1 MRFTEFIS
9 EAGSP
14 KQQAAIAIAMKKAG
28 KKPKSVSENDT
39 AAGINKMFNN
49 LGDPVFSN
57 LQRVALLAMQGRQQ
71 EASGRLQSVIKDASP
86 AVQKKIIDAVNNIK
100 PVTINGKI
108 ADSSTIDKSK
118 SHQDWILNTFI
129 PWVQSLLDQQ
139 GVAEGYLNEERD
151 ARIKRIREL
160 SEGLSTD
167 DLAKVP
173 MFVVNS
179 LKKAAYATGREAV
192 ETKDAIQT
200 AFNWGQ
206 ATPEQKQAAKKQ
218 LIDVAKIAAGLALAA
233 GVGHVGAATLGVGH
247 AATTLGA
254 IAKTTIEHL
263 ISDIGI
269 EAVAEVLATAGGITI
284 VKNALHD
291 ITTSSGHEFEKSLA
305 QQQAQPAQ
313 AGTFAAGAP
322 KVRSAIQPTN
332 VQQVQRITPMQP
344 ARTAVRPT
352 NTAQVKRT
360 PINQIGA
367 NTRMAEGFDLPTMEG
382 IKNWLLKFKQGLG
395 QEADESKEMLDVY
408 ARYTQGFPVNDQEM
422 AVANEQLKDVAR
434 GIGMG
439 IFAAIP
445 GHVITV
451 PILFGLA
458 KKFNIQLLPSAFNS
472 PNQQGVAESSSNA
485 VTFFRG
491 EPILSQERLNQ
502 LKSSIGKPYPIL
514 KKEGS
519 AANIGTY
526 MSPDGD
532 KATSFVKQALAGQ
545 GKGGAVT
552 QIQVNPNS
560 FSKGDGGIDEAV
572 IITNIAGL
580 VSNQTPNKNDP
591 LRIQDRKQAML
602 KYLGPGVKKYL
613 NDPLLSDPKIVQS
626 WYNPEFAQKN
636 WNTINSGKQAV
647 TKPGESNIQERMM
660 RVLGPLAENIRRDP
674 EVISYFISHNP
685 GDWVEYN
692 FRMNSDGSGTKVV
705 DVKYYPPAKQG
716 VAEGERTIF
725 SPGTQVTVPHKGKM
739 VSGKIVRYDSGKGID
754 SPAYIVD
761 ISEYESLIVP
771 VSRVKQDMDE
781 GENWSKHNN
790 PRAGGMSKKSVSS
803 YRRSH
808 PGSKIQTAVT
818 TKPSKLK
825 KGSKAAKRRASF
837 CARMR
842 GMKKHRTG
850 AKTAHDPN
858 SNINKSL
865 RRWHCES
872 IEELHQLVM
881 LAEQFIRNNK
891 K

>member
-14 KQQAAIAIAMKKAG
+14 GQQAAIAIAMKKAG
-28 KKPKSVSENDT
+28 KKPKSEGVE
-39 AAGINKMFNN
+39 
-49 LGDPVFSN
+49 
-57 LQRVALLAMQGRQQ
+57 QG
-71 EASGRLQSVIKDASP
+71 
-86 AVQKKIIDAVNNIK
+86 
-100 PVTINGKI
+100 I
-108 ADSSTIDKSK
+108 ADEGMLGFLTTPNQSNKQVKPNSEEMRQYFAREKSK
-118 SHQDWILNTFI
+118 ESPVYNKNTTQK
-129 PWVQSLLDQQ
+129 PQQ
-139 GVAEGYLNEERD
+139 VYTKHMEEGYLNEERD

-179 LKKAAYATGREAV
+179 LKKAAFATGREAI

-233 GVGHVGAATLGVGH
+233 GVGHVGAAVLGVGH
-247 AATTLGA
+247 AATTVGA

-269 EAVAEVLATAGGITI
+269 EAVAEVLATAGGINI

-291 ITTSSGHEFEKSLA
+291 ITTSSGHEFEKNLA
-305 QQQAQPAQ
+305 QQGQPAQAAQ

-322 KVRSAIQPTN
+322 KVRSA
-332 VQQVQRITPMQP
+332 
-344 ARTAVRPT
+344 VRPT
-352 NTAQVKRT
+352 NVPQVKRLT
-360 PINQIGA
+360 PM
-367 NTRMAEGFDLPTMEG
+367 MAEG
-382 IKNWLLKFKQGLG
+382 
-395 QEADESKEMLDVY
+395 ES
-408 ARYTQGFPVNDQEM
+408 T
-422 AVANEQLKDVAR
+422 
-434 GIGMG
+434 
-439 IFAAIP
+439 
-445 GHVITV
+445 
-451 PILFGLA
+451 IL
-458 KKFNIQLLPSAFNS
+458 
-472 PNQQGVAESSSNA
+472 
-485 VTFFRG
+485 
-491 EPILSQERLNQ
+491 
-502 LKSSIGKPYPIL
+502 
-514 KKEGS
+514 
-519 AANIGTY
+519 
-526 MSPDGD
+526 
-532 KATSFVKQALAGQ
+532 
-545 GKGGAVT
+545 
-552 QIQVNPNS
+552 
-560 FSKGDGGIDEAV
+560 
-572 IITNIAGL
+572 
-580 VSNQTPNKNDP
+580 
-591 LRIQDRKQAML
+591 
-602 KYLGPGVKKYL
+602 
-613 NDPLLSDPKIVQS
+613 
-626 WYNPEFAQKN
+626 
-636 WNTINSGKQAV
+636 
-647 TKPGESNIQERMM
+647 
-660 RVLGPLAENIRRDP
+660 
-674 EVISYFISHNP
+674 
-685 GDWVEYN
+685 
-692 FRMNSDGSGTKVV
+692 
-705 DVKYYPPAKQG
+705 
-716 VAEGERTIF
+716 
-725 SPGTQVTVPHKGKM
+725 SPGTEVTVPHKGKM
-739 VSGKIVRYDSGKGID
+739 VPGKIVRYDSGKGIE

-781 GENWSKHNN
+781 GENWSKYNHK
-790 PRAGGMSKKSVSS
+790 RVGGMSKKSVSS

-872 IEELHQLVM
+872 IEELHELVM